1 MAPLAHPK
9 SGPDDEHDS
18 VLLNYQLQGRQS
30 PRERMSCPQ
39 TLNFVNCNG
48 VASINTQTT

>member
-18 VLLNYQLQGRQS
+18 VILNYQLQGRQS
-30 PRERMSCPQ
+30 PREMIHVPNICK
-39 TLNFVNCNG
+39 L
-48 VASINTQTT
+48 